1 MKAAKARA
9 SSAGSSSRN
18 TREKV
23 SCEGAPCGSGTSA
36 ESSSALPSEN
46 SAISTQ
52 LLAPHSVAAKARN
65 RTDAKSW
72 RAFTSRG
79 SWTSRKIEIKLA
91 IRALPKEESPFRIQL
106 QRSRNTVFP
115 QMRFPCPDG
124 RGAGVRAPAAGQKA
138 EQAPPQRAVPH
149 PVALGATR
157 P

>member
-72 RAFTSRG
+72 RRQDHGPRAKSRS
-79 SWTSRKIEIKLA
+79 SWPSGPSPKRKAPSESSFKDLA
-91 IRALPKEESPFRIQL
+91 TQYSPKCDSPAR
-106 QRSRNTVFP
+106 T
-115 QMRFPCPDG
+115 G
-124 RGAGVRAPAAGQKA
+124 EGQ
-138 EQAPPQRAVPH
+138 
-149 PVALGATR
+149 G
-157 P
+157 